1 MSKEETKYPHTF
13 AIDVRPMFLQE
24 SSWTYFR
31 TCNNEAEL
39 DEVLKEYE
47 DMGYVID
54 EVWTEKYWKNER

>member
-1 MSKEETKYPHTF
+1 MSKQETKYPHTF

-31 TCNNEAEL
+31 TCKNEAEL

-54 EVWTEKYWKNER
+54 EV